1 MQRSKLEIVRL
12 LAWETNELGEEIF
25 CYTQHGRLV
34 ELAVL
39 LLVAR
44 EKVTSVSLVKK
55 SSLSQNDHDSSCL
68 DHCVTLREFIISE
81 LARLSALQVKLEI
94 CCEDDKL
101 SSSCKEKQNL
111 MMSALLLL
119 EIFER
124 AGKTIESY
132 LQNQVG
138 WMIFLEFLCIV
149 CWYVLAHASA
159 AMVLIRFAFDR
170 DCHSSYLCHTC
181 FLSPFPL

>member
-1 MQRSKLEIVRL
+1 MQISKLEIVRL
-12 LAWETNELGEEIF
+12 LIRETNELGEESF
-25 CYTQHGRLV
+25 CYAKYGRLV
-34 ELAVL
+34 ELVVL

-44 EKVTSVSLVKK
+44 EKVTSISLVKK
-55 SSLSQNDHDSSCL
+55 SSLSQNDHDSNCL
-68 DHCVTLREFIISE
+68 DDCVTFREFIISE
-81 LARLSALQVKLEI
+81 LTQLSALQVKVEI
-94 CCEDDKL
+94 CCEDNKL

-138 WMIFLEFLCIV
+138 
-149 CWYVLAHASA
+149 
-159 AMVLIRFAFDR
+159 
-170 DCHSSYLCHTC
+170 
-181 FLSPFPL
+181 

>member
-1 MQRSKLEIVRL
+1 MQISKLEIMRL
-12 LAWETNELGEEIF
+12 PTWETNELGEESF
-25 CYTQHGRLV
+25 CYAKHGRLV
-34 ELAVL
+34 ELVVL
-39 LLVAR
+39 FLVAR
-44 EKVTSVSLVKK
+44 EKVTYVSLVNK
-55 SSLSQNDHDSSCL
+55 SSLSQNDRDSNCL
-68 DHCVTLREFIISE
+68 DDCTTLREFIISE

-124 AGKTIESY
+124 AGKTIESH

-138 WMIFLEFLCIV
+138 WMIF
-149 CWYVLAHASA
+149 
-159 AMVLIRFAFDR
+159 
-170 DCHSSYLCHTC
+170 
-181 FLSPFPL
+181 

>member
-68 DHCVTLREFIISE
+68 DHCVTLLEFIISE

-94 CCEDDKL
+94 CSEDNKL
-101 SSSCKEKQNL
+101 PSSCKE
-111 MMSALLLL
+111 SR
-119 EIFER
+119 I
-124 AGKTIESY
+124 
-132 LQNQVG
+132 
-138 WMIFLEFLCIV
+138 
-149 CWYVLAHASA
+149 
-159 AMVLIRFAFDR
+159 
-170 DCHSSYLCHTC
+170 
-181 FLSPFPL
+181 